1 MLIVLCG
8 KTCSGKTTIADILS
22 SDYGY
27 KKIVTYT
34 SRPPRQG
41 EIDGYTYHFITDEE
55 FHKKIKEGF
64 FLEYKSYTVA
74 DGSIWFYGSPKE
86 EFYNDE
92 NSVIILTPDGYE
104 DFLKLNIPHKS
115 IYIYAN
121 IDTIKE
127 RLISRGDDKA
137 EAQRRIEH
145 DNRDFKGLEYKVNDI
160 VYNNKGEDIN
170 NVVSKIIEK
179 IA

>member
-145 DNRDFKGLEYKVNDI
+145 DNRDFKGLVYKVNDI
-160 VYNNKGEDIN
+160 VYYNKGEDIN

>member
-8 KTCSGKTTIADILS
+8 KTCSGKDTICQELVKKGFS
-22 SDYGY
+22 
-27 KKIVTYT
+27 KIVTYT

-41 EIDGYTYHFITDEE
+41 EVNGYTYHFITDEE

-74 DGSIWFYGSPKE
+74 DGSVWYYGSPKE
-86 EFYNDE
+86 EFYSDE

-121 IDTIKE
+121 INTIKE

-145 DNRDFKGLEYKVNDI
+145 DNQDFKGLEYKVNDI

-170 NVVSKIIEK
+170 NVVNKIIEK